1 MTAGRRS
8 RRRERSTSVRQDS
21 PPPGH
26 FPSAR
31 AEPETARARRRL
43 IVTATGIGGA
53 GLLGIS
59 LSTKA
64 GSPQFY
70 LLTMGLAGTWAAGAL
85 SSGPLPL
92 NMTQGR
98 EDAWRHPVVMPM
110 LTGAGAFGLFYGA
123 ARLARHIPPLNRAI
137 GSVLHY
143 ADDGS
148 TPLVLATASAN
159 AVAEELFFRGAL
171 WSLVAESHPL
181 VKTTL
186 AYAATTAAT
195 RNPALVLAG
204 TATSVLFGLQRR
216 TSGGILAPALSHLTW
231 SLLMLRYLPPLFP
244 APRPARD
251 HSRLTARTVWQI
263 AADSAPAPTQN
274 QKICAR
280 QPMGPAQLS
289 AAPIRQGSACIA
301 LTVAFRRRSLIVA
314 MTGRSWATATASP
327 SCTLTMVSW
336 ARGRRRYDRGHDRW
350 LCREFCDRSYA
361 G

>member
-1 MTAGRRS
+1 MTAGHRS
-8 RRRERSTSVRQDS
+8 RRRERSTPVRRGA
-21 PPPGH
+21 PPPPLPGH
-26 FPSAR
+26 LPSAR
-31 AEPETARARRRL
+31 AVPATARARRRL

-70 LLTMGLAGTWAAGAL
+70 ILTMGLAGTWAAGAL

-92 NMTQGR
+92 NMTKDRDGTWCR
-98 EDAWRHPVVMPM
+98 PVVMPV

-123 ARLARHIPPLNRAI
+123 ARLARHILPLSRAI
-137 GSVLHY
+137 ASVLHY
-143 ADDGS
+143 AADGS

-171 WSLVAESHPL
+171 WPLTGESHPIAR
-181 VKTTL
+181 TTL

-244 APRPARD
+244 APRRPEITRD
-251 HSRLTARTVWQI
+251 
-263 AADSAPAPTQN
+263 
-274 QKICAR
+274 
-280 QPMGPAQLS
+280 
-289 AAPIRQGSACIA
+289 
-301 LTVAFRRRSLIVA
+301 
-314 MTGRSWATATASP
+314 
-327 SCTLTMVSW
+327 
-336 ARGRRRYDRGHDRW
+336 
-350 LCREFCDRSYA
+350 
-361 G
+361 